1 MSRIWPYFGN
11 LHAVIDQP
19 WLGIVLV
26 LCSMVCGAVVGLER
40 EHKRKPAGLRTLG
53 LICVGSTLFTIS
65 SLLVAGAPPSD
76 PGRIAAQVVTG
87 IGFLGAG
94 AIIRDRGSVVGLT
107 TAAAIWV
114 VAAIGI
120 LVGLGYG
127 AAGIAASVM
136 VVLMLTGFRRFE
148 PAEAHRHRP
157 PGDQKT

>member
-1 MSRIWPYFGN
+1 MSRIRPYFEN
-11 LHAVIDQP
+11 LYEVIDQP
-19 WLGIVLV
+19 WVGILLV
-26 LCSMVCGAVVGLER
+26 LCSMVCGAIVGLER

-53 LICVGSTLFTIS
+53 LICVGSTLFTIA
-65 SLLVAGAPPSD
+65 SLLVTGGPSSD

-114 VAAIGI
+114 VAAIGV

-127 AAGIAASVM
+127 AAGIAASLM
-136 VVLMLTGFRRFE
+136 VVLMLTGLRKIEPFE
-148 PAEAHRHRP
+148 GSRQAS
-157 PGDQKT
+157 DDKDD